1 MSFVNPSARLYP
13 FYRLNKEYKKYAQ
26 MLQHTGKGV
35 RANGN
40 EACANKPGILCSSLL
55 VYITSSDNGL
65 SRGDTWCISMI
76 YGQKHPKNSM
86 TIVSNSSVGA
96 SKLVCEFGQAAL
108 GTQESSV
115 VLMPPPI
122 LPCDPDD
129 VEDKGAVKVCL
140 KLLKVFYCSLSCAFC
155 QDMTAPPS
163 PTPSPESETHAHDHT
178 PGTCISCIKLSCLK
192 TSIYPMQ
199 YA

>member
-1 MSFVNPSARLYP
+1 
-13 FYRLNKEYKKYAQ
+13 
-26 MLQHTGKGV
+26 
-35 RANGN
+35 
-40 EACANKPGILCSSLL
+40 
-55 VYITSSDNGL
+55 
-65 SRGDTWCISMI
+65 MI

-163 PTPSPESETHAHDHT
+163 PTPSPTPLQTPLQLLSELLPNHELYLLR
-178 PGTCISCIKLSCLK
+178 K
-192 TSIYPMQ
+192 
-199 YA
+199 